1 MRPWKYI
8 LLAVALLLAINALT
22 GRRHQNTYTYP
33 NLPAP
38 IAREPVLVTTAG
50 LGAEGLI
57 VAKMCEQLNLDY
69 DYHYQGTPADL
80 ADKES
85 LILVLGVSPA
95 GISSIYTTA
104 DDEKN
109 RVLNLVDYAADR
121 HIPIIVVHPGG
132 MDRRGGLND
141 QLINAVVPLA
151 SYVLVAGDG
160 DQDGLFTRL
169 TRARNIPLT
178 EVAGINEL
186 EVPLNSAFR

>member
-1 MRPWKYI
+1 MRPGKYA
-8 LLAVALLLAINALT
+8 LLVIALLLVISALT
-22 GRRHQNTYTYP
+22 GHRRQNMYTYP

-38 IAREPVLVTTAG
+38 IAKEPVLVTTAG

-57 VAKMCEQLNLDY
+57 VAKICDQLNLDY
-69 DYHYQGTPADL
+69 DYRYQGTPADL
-80 ADKES
+80 EDKES

-95 GISSIYTTA
+95 GISSIYTTPEE
-104 DDEKN
+104 EKT
-109 RVLNLVDYAADR
+109 RVFNLVDYAADR
-121 HIPIIVVHPGG
+121 HMPIIVVHLGG

-141 QLINAVVPLA
+141 RLINTVVPLA

-160 DQDGLFTRL
+160 DQDGLFARL

-186 EVPLNSAFR
+186 KVPLNSAFR